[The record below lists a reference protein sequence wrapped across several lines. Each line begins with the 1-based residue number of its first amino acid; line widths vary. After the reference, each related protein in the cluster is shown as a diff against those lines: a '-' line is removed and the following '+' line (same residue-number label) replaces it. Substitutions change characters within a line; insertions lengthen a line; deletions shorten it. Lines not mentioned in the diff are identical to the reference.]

1 MHRLLI
7 VDDDREIRD
16 MLSEYLAAE
25 GYSVESVGSGVA
37 VPDRAASGD
46 YALIILDVMLP
57 GINGLDLLRSIRSR
71 SQIPVLMLT
80 ARGEIVDRVVG
91 LRLGADDYLAKPFAP
106 QELAARLAAI
116 LRRVSTLSNPYTSIL
131 ESGDI
136 YLDPRARHAQRAG
149 KPIDLT
155 SVEFDLLRVFLSHAG
170 EVVSRE
176 TLQREVLEREYT
188 PFDRSIDT
196 HVSNL
201 RKKLGPS
208 GTGIERIRAIR
219 GTGYMFSA
227 VSNGRE

>member
-1 MHRLLI
+1 
-7 VDDDREIRD
+7 
-16 MLSEYLAAE
+16 MLTEYLVAE
-25 GYSVESVGSGVA
+25 GYAVESVGSGA
-37 VPDRAASGD
+37 GVPDRVASGD

-57 GINGLDLLRSIRSR
+57 GMNGLDLLRSIRSL
-71 SQIPVLMLT
+71 SQVPVLMLT

-106 QELAARLAAI
+106 QELAARLAAV
-116 LRRVSTLSNPYTSIL
+116 LRRVSTGLNVGRSIL

-136 YLDPRARHAQRAG
+136 YLDVRSRLAKRAG
-149 KPIDLT
+149 KPVDLT

-170 EVVSRE
+170 HVVTREV
-176 TLQREVLEREYT
+176 LQREVLEREYT

-208 GTGIERIRAIR
+208 NSGSERIRAIR
-219 GTGYMFSA
+219 GTGYVYGA
-227 VSNGRE
+227 ASNGRE